1 MDPGETTACDAQCRV
16 YLNNLTHSIVHK
28 TAPLAVFK
36 LQHPALLLI
45 GPDHKHELEAGV
57 SLLVWAARTVAW
69 ASMTTCRGTKKIKK
83 IKTEEVGEGREWN
96 HKKPKF

>member
-1 MDPGETTACDAQCRV
+1 MDPGETTACDAQRRV

-28 TAPLAVFK
+28 TAPPAVFK

-57 SLLVWAARTVAW
+57 SLLVWAARTVAR
-69 ASMTTCRGTKKIKK
+69 ASMTTCRGTKKNLKNK
-83 IKTEEVGEGREWN
+83 NRGGGGRA
-96 HKKPKF
+96 

>member
-28 TAPLAVFK
+28 NAPPAVFK

-57 SLLVWAARTVAW
+57 SLGVG
-69 ASMTTCRGTKKIKK
+69 CQNRG
-83 IKTEEVGEGREWN
+83 VGEYDLQR
-96 HKKPKF
+96 